1 MNQALSIG
9 SQAPDFSLLNQQGAT
24 VSLSDFRGKKH
35 VILYFYPKDETP
47 GCTLEACGFR
57 DSYEAFAEAG
67 AEVIG
72 VSDDSVAS
80 HAAFARN
87 RRLPFQL
94 LSDPKGNVA
103 ALYGVKRTLFGLLKG
118 RETFLIDKEGRI
130 RHHVSSQFLID
141 GHIKETL
148 ALLEKL

>member
-1 MNQALSIG
+1 MSQVLAIG
-9 SQAPDFSLLNQQGAT
+9 AQAPDFSLLNQHGERI
-24 VSLSDFRGKKH
+24 SLSDFRGKKH

-57 DSYEAFAEAG
+57 DSYEAFTEAG

-72 VSDDSVAS
+72 VSDDSVES

-94 LSDPKGNVA
+94 LSDPKGSIA
-103 ALYGVKRTLFGLLKG
+103 ALYGVKRSLFGLLKG
-118 RETFLIDKEGRI
+118 RETFLIDKEGQI

-141 GHIKETL
+141 GHIQETL
-148 ALLEKL
+148 ALLGKL